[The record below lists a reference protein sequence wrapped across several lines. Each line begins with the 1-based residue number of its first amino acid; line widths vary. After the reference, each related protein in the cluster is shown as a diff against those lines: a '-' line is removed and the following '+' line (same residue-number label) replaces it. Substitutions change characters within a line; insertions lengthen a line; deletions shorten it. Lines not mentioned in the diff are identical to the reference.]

1 MKRPRAPEAYP
12 PARGTTIQ
20 TTFTRFRYAGA
31 TVLLYAGLAFAQQQ
45 PQPPTSTGQTATA
58 QKHPSVS
65 STVVVLGSPE
75 PITEAESSRVVSVI
89 DTKQHSLVVPT
100 IEDYLRTDSSVYIEQ
115 RGAGNVQAD
124 INLRG
129 GSFEQTLVLLNGLRI
144 NDAQTSHHNLDLP
157 VPLAGLQTIDVL
169 HGSGSTIY
177 GADALSGVV
186 DFITAVPTRTSL
198 ALRAGAGSYGENE
211 QAAIAN
217 FVHGK
222 WSEAATGTRNFST
235 GFIADRDYRTESASS
250 ETRYQSALGATSIL
264 LAGSDRAFGADQFY
278 GNYPS
283 WERTKGWFASASQQ
297 LGPKTRAAFG
307 YRRHTDNF
315 ILFRDAP
322 GIYANNHID
331 TSWQAVA
338 RRKETLG
345 GASGFFYGLEF
356 QGDAIDSNNL
366 GRHARDRGAGYADLD
381 LHFRKR
387 GTFSVG
393 AREELL
399 SGGPQSVFSPDVS
412 GSLFLGQRWKLH
424 AAGGYGFRLPTYT
437 DLYYSDPTTTGN
449 PDLKPES
456 AWSGEGGADWYA
468 GPNVTASLTVFYS
481 RQHNAIDY
489 VRADP
494 GQKWRAAN
502 LSGLSFTGVESS
514 VDWQA
519 SSRQKLRFSWMAL
532 SGAQSA
538 LHGLQSEYIFNY
550 PVNNASAEWI
560 GQLKGFVVRN
570 RVGVV
575 ERYQQDPYPVWDL
588 SLARER
594 GWIHPYVQMT
604 NLSNTGYEEIEG
616 VRMQGRSFVGGLE
629 LTLPR
634 R

>member
-1 MKRPRAPEAYP
+1 
-12 PARGTTIQ
+12 
-20 TTFTRFRYAGA
+20 
-31 TVLLYAGLAFAQQQ
+31 VLLFAGLAFAQQQ
-45 PQPPTSTGQTATA
+45 PQPRQPTP
-58 QKHPSVS
+58 KKPPVS
-65 STVVVLGSPE
+65 STIVVLGSPE
-75 PITEAESSRVVSVI
+75 PVTEAESSRVVTVI
-89 DTKQHSLVVPT
+89 DTKQHPLVVPT

-115 RGAGNVQAD
+115 RGAGGVQAD
-124 INLRG
+124 VNLRG

-157 VPLAGLQTIDVL
+157 VPLAALANIDVL
-169 HGSGSTIY
+169 HGSGSTLY
-177 GADALSGVV
+177 GADALSGVI

-198 ALRAGAGSYGENE
+198 ALRAGTGSYGENE
-211 QAAIAN
+211 HAAIAN

-222 WSEAATGTRNFST
+222 WSEAATGARNFST

-250 ETRYQSALGATSIL
+250 ETRYNSALGATSIL

-278 GNYPS
+278 GNFPS
-283 WERTKGWFASASQQ
+283 WERTKGWFASTSQQ
-297 LGPKTRAAFG
+297 IGPKTRAAFG

-338 RRKETLG
+338 RRRENLG
-345 GASGFFYGLEF
+345 AASGLYYGLEF

-366 GRHARDRGAGYADLD
+366 GRHARNRGAGYADLD
-381 LHFRKR
+381 LHFRQR
-387 GTFSVG
+387 GTLAIG

-399 SGGPQSVFSPDVS
+399 SGGPQSVFSPDLS
-412 GSLFLGQRWKLH
+412 GSLFLGQKWKLH

-449 PDLKPES
+449 PNLKPES

-468 GPNVTASLTVFYS
+468 GQNLTSSLTIFYS
-481 RQHNAIDY
+481 RQHDAIDY

-494 GQKWRAAN
+494 SQKWRAAN
-502 LSGLSFTGVESS
+502 LSGLAFTGVESS
-514 VDWQA
+514 VKWQVT
-519 SSRQKLRFSWMAL
+519 SGQMLRFSWTAL
-532 SGAQSA
+532 HGAQAA

-575 ERYQQDPYPVWDL
+575 ERYQRDPYPVWDL
-588 SLARER
+588 SVARER
-594 GWIHPYVQMT
+594 GWVHPYLQIT

-616 VRMQGRSFVGGLE
+616 IRMQGRSFVGGVE

-634 R
+634 H